1 MESGPSMEGEEAKDA
16 GNMPEVS
23 NPLSKGEFER
33 DKPVCTKHRSD
44 AQENTSNNTE
54 TLDSEMQPHVP
65 QSRVESD
72 NKDGDLEDP
81 TDRSLNEPE
90 VFEIKGNDSK
100 QSDKK
105 ENTSSKT
112 DRGFPLCKKVTA
124 DLAIHVALIGDPNAV
139 TIEPGNLLL
148 DKDLYSEADE
158 ASHIAPRIYDLCG
171 RSVSVTNMLG
181 LQSAEPTQ
189 ISLENHISQLVCKTG
204 IHAFLL
210 ISALGNVYEHNM
222 VEDWLQTML
231 GERSLAF
238 AMTVFTH
245 ENEPDTALGDLNDN
259 SDLKHVTEKCGDRY
273 HTCKKSMDDPEEII
287 TLLEKIDL
295 MVSENQPCCYTGEMY
310 GEEMRQKQQLKDL
323 GDRSQRKKTTTVPGN
338 NAVGN
343 KDEGEEIKLEGSLNE
358 KIIVEKQQSEVEEL
372 MCRLHLQGKYQ
383 NKMKTADFLN
393 IGSSAQHQHGP
404 QTENKLAHT
413 FLQRLLMLDYRARYI
428 PVRDENSEMHD
439 TTDNRNDNAETEE
452 SAFDALFNKNTV
464 SGDIKKNTQVHPMD
478 VQMAVFHCSDSF
490 LQQFMVTK
498 LSLCQYALPLLVP
511 NLFTEEIEFPLW
523 TFRQI
528 RKTWKSTNG
537 SNIVTSQSMPI
548 YKAETPM
555 VSFFRFGSVSSS
567 KSQLM
572 NNLINQRHST
582 FFHRHC
588 PGSNKTCLLMDGVV
602 EIAWYCPAGK
612 PNDIFTDCV
621 AFCNLHGDAIE
632 NAIQRDILIEKASV
646 NVVLLP
652 SLGKGDKSMAIVQ
665 ELFKSSKPLICLLT
679 EEDSV
684 ATEIRKGKYK
694 MGLRDRNQSDVSEEL
709 KGIIRNNLSTPCCYF
724 KLEDMAKYSGVR
736 VDEDD
741 EDCQVGKTNA
751 LQITHLLKEMEL
763 SKIKETFLPCQ
774 GRLWHDWCQRNKD
787 LYRLQG
793 NLEMERSKIQHEM
806 MQIRH
811 HQHKVAFTE
820 LMQMF
825 ITSLRSLGEKEK
837 SYFLKWVGI
846 LLDDLSS
853 DELSDL
859 HHKYDEK
866 WSEVLALKKK
876 HDKSEQLKMRQT
888 ELEKIS
894 GKLQAATFGFE
905 HILREMGQI
914 YEAHA
919 SVARE
924 RKGESEVTV
933 SYLPELAAE
942 LMISGH
948 PIELM
953 DGDAAHVPLTWIHGV
968 LDEVIKKLGD
978 QRVFV
983 LSILGI
989 QSTGKSTMLN
999 AMFGLQFAVSAGR
1012 CTRGAFM
1019 QLLKVTEE
1027 MKDDF
1032 RFDYVLV
1039 VDTEGLRALE
1049 LAGKETV
1056 HHDNELATFVIGLG
1070 NMTLINIFGENPA
1083 EMQDII
1089 QIAVQAF
1096 MRMKK
1101 VSLSPSCVFVHQNV
1115 GDIMAGEKNMEGKRR
1130 LQDKLD
1136 EITQLAAKE
1145 EDSNAECFSDVIAF
1159 DIQRDVKYFSQLWE
1173 GSPPMAPP
1181 NPCYSEDVQELRKT
1195 ILSKTSKSFGM
1206 TLSQLKSRIQDLW
1219 NALLNEK
1226 FVFSFKNTLE
1236 IAVYRKLEIQYGKW
1250 IWALR
1255 SAMLCIENQLHNRI
1269 ENGKLHRVERHYL
1282 VEEMRKTREEVD
1294 KSMEKYF
1301 DEHRDKEMLIQWRG
1315 RFQTKMCE
1323 LHDELV
1329 KGAKRKLEE
1338 VIHQRDARKKLDDKK
1353 TQYENKLF
1361 QKSKELAS
1369 KLKDKAKDDKQLEN
1383 EFNTL
1388 WGAWVTELT
1397 EDTPPIKDINISDDV
1412 TCILKESGNEL
1423 SLIHDRKSCG
1433 MYPQICTM
1441 GNYSDY
1447 VIRSKHQDQQSKAGK
1462 RKPSKVQ
1469 LQKNI
1474 VSGAFNRFL
1483 GAIVPSNILTY
1494 TDQELIRSFIND
1506 VVEQS
1511 QKIIETEP
1519 IEKMG
1524 YSDSYLQ
1531 EIVTHVKESVK
1542 EFESKKRKYAF
1553 KREFTVDLSL
1563 HVCELAGSKFADS
1576 HSKFRCNNDAH
1587 TYLEQKRPQYNKI
1600 FKSYCKGSTSAAVL
1614 GELICNTLKESI
1626 VQAVYDQTAIDL
1638 AGEMR
1643 LSHPPFSGNR
1653 SNMEIHILTSLAEE
1667 ENFDKCMTYIHNPRK
1682 HFERFIRE
1690 NVEKYIL
1697 IENRSKILTM
1707 IEGNIK
1713 GKEQRV
1719 SHAVHTATNTVKN
1732 KNGDTN
1738 MWLRELSSAL
1748 KDELKFAEKHFSD
1761 FCDITNFDFLEEEVR
1776 EGLANRIME
1785 INRSL
1790 SNVSLLDMKQF
1801 RERPD
1806 EILIKHFC
1814 DCCWVQCPF
1823 CKAICTNSMEGHKPK
1838 DHNVPFHR
1846 PKGINGC
1853 HFKNTVEFW
1862 IDFCTTSVAS
1872 NGQFYPS
1879 HESEDIYLLKEYRK
1893 AGPRFADWSITPD
1906 LSELPY
1912 WKWFVCRFQE
1922 DLERYYDKK
1931 FQGRGEIP
1939 IEWRK
1944 FTKQQAIESLKKI

>member
-1 MESGPSMEGEEAKDA
+1 
-16 GNMPEVS
+16 
-23 NPLSKGEFER
+23 
-33 DKPVCTKHRSD
+33 
-44 AQENTSNNTE
+44 
-54 TLDSEMQPHVP
+54 
-65 QSRVESD
+65 
-72 NKDGDLEDP
+72 
-81 TDRSLNEPE
+81 
-90 VFEIKGNDSK
+90 
-100 QSDKK
+100 
-105 ENTSSKT
+105 
-112 DRGFPLCKKVTA
+112 
-124 DLAIHVALIGDPNAV
+124 
-139 TIEPGNLLL
+139 
-148 DKDLYSEADE
+148 
-158 ASHIAPRIYDLCG
+158 
-171 RSVSVTNMLG
+171 MLG

>member
-1 MESGPSMEGEEAKDA
+1 MEGEEAKDA
-16 GNMPEVS
+16 GNIPEVS

>member
-1 MESGPSMEGEEAKDA
+1 METGENKEMETKTEDALEPSSECTCQGEEHQ
-16 GNMPEVS
+16 
-23 NPLSKGEFER
+23 LFL
-33 DKPVCTKHRSD
+33 
-44 AQENTSNNTE
+44 Q
-54 TLDSEMQPHVP
+54 L
-65 QSRVESD
+65 
-72 NKDGDLEDP
+72 
-81 TDRSLNEPE
+81 EPE
-90 VFEIKGNDSK
+90 ALDITDIESQHSDQQDDKTTKTDEEKTEIT
-100 QSDKK
+100 
-105 ENTSSKT
+105 TSSNFAQSMT
-112 DRGFPLCKKVTA
+112 PVLT
-124 DLAIHVALIGDPNAV
+124 IALIGGTDSME
-139 TIEPGNLLL
+139 IESGNLLL
-148 DKDLYSEADE
+148 GQDDLPAAELSQ
-158 ASHIAPRIYDLCG
+158 IAPRMYDLSG
-171 RSVSVTNMLG
+171 RCVSVINMLG
-181 LQSAEPTQ
+181 LQSSELTQ
-189 ISLENHISQLVCKTG
+189 ENHIGPLVHKQG
-204 IHAFLL
+204 INAVLL
-210 ISALGNVYEHNM
+210 LLPLGQHIDEFKMGVG
-222 VEDWLQTML
+222 WLERML
-231 GERSLAF
+231 GERALAF
-238 AMTVFTH
+238 TIIVFTH
-245 ENEPDTALGDLNDN
+245 KNDQDFGLGDLKDNNDLM
-259 SDLKHVTEKCGDRY
+259 DLIEMCGNRY
-273 HTCKKSMDDPEEII
+273 LTCKKSMNDPIEIS
-287 TLLEKIDL
+287 TLLEQIDL
-295 MVSENQPCCYTGEMY
+295 MVSENDLCCYTGEMY
-310 GEEMRQKQQLKDL
+310 DEEIRKRQLKTDW
-323 GDRSQRKKTTTVPGN
+323 GDRSQSEEKTASVPDNLPEDGL
-338 NAVGN
+338 AN
-343 KDEGEEIKLEGSLNE
+343 KEKGEEKILEEIDGSLIE
-358 KIIVEKQQSEVEEL
+358 KNIPENIQLAKVEEL
-372 MCRLHLQGKYQ
+372 MCRLHLQDKYQ
-383 NKMKTADFLN
+383 DKLTTADFLN
-393 IGSSAQHQHGP
+393 IGSSAQHQHEP

-439 TTDNRNDNAETEE
+439 TNDNRNDNAETEE
-452 SAFDALFNKNTV
+452 SAFDALFNKNTD
-464 SGDIKKNTQVHPMD
+464 SGDIKRNTHVHPMD

-490 LQQFMVTK
+490 LRQFMVTK

-511 NLFTEEIEFPLW
+511 NPFTEEIECPLW

-528 RKTWKSTNG
+528 RKTWKSTND
-537 SNIVTSQSMPI
+537 SNMLTSQSMPI

-555 VSFFRFGSVSSS
+555 VSFFRLGSVSSS

-572 NNLINQRHST
+572 SNLINQRHST

-588 PGSNKTCLLMDGVV
+588 PGSSKTCLLMDGVV

-621 AFCNLHGDAIE
+621 AFCNLHGDAIVKE
-632 NAIQRDILIEKASV
+632 IQRDILIEKASV
-646 NVVLLP
+646 NVILLP

-684 ATEIRKGKYK
+684 ATEIKKGKYK

-709 KGIIRNNLSTPCCYF
+709 KRIIRNNLSRPCCSF
-724 KLEDMAKYSGVR
+724 KLEDMAEYSGFR

-751 LQITHLLKEMEL
+751 LQITDLLKEMEL
-763 SKIKETFLPCQ
+763 SKIKEKFIPCQ
-774 GRLWHDWCQRNKD
+774 GRLWHDWCQKNKD

-811 HQHKVAFTE
+811 HQHQVAFTE

-837 SYFLKWVGI
+837 LYFLKWVWI

-866 WSEVLALKKK
+866 WSEVLALRKK
-876 HDKSEQLKMRQT
+876 HDKSEQLKMRQM

-919 SVARE
+919 SVARQS
-924 RKGESEVTV
+924 KGESKVTV

-948 PIELM
+948 PMELM
-953 DGDAAHVPLTWIHGV
+953 DGDAAHVPLMWINGV

-1019 QLLKVTEE
+1019 QLVKVTEE

-1049 LAGKETV
+1049 LAGKATV

-1101 VSLSPSCVFVHQNV
+1101 INLSPSCVFVHQNV

-1136 EITQLAAKE
+1136 EMTQLAAKE

-1181 NPCYSEDVQELRKT
+1181 NPCYSENVQELRKT
-1195 ILSKTSKSFGM
+1195 IFSKTSKSFGM
-1206 TLSQLKSRIQDLW
+1206 TLSQFKSSIQDLW
-1219 NALLNEK
+1219 NALLNEN

-1236 IAVYRKLEIQYGKW
+1236 IAVYRQLEIQYGKW
-1250 IWALR
+1250 IWTLR
-1255 SAMLCIENQLHNRI
+1255 SAMLSIENQLHNRI

-1323 LHDELV
+1323 LYDELV

-1338 VIHQRDARKKLDDKK
+1338 VIQQRDARKKLDDKK

-1369 KLKDKAKDDKQLEN
+1369 KLKDKAKDEKQLEN

-1388 WGAWVTELT
+1388 WGVWVAELT
-1397 EDTPPIKDINISDDV
+1397 KDAPPIKDINISDDV
-1412 TCILKESGNEL
+1412 TYILGEIGNES
-1423 SLIHDRKSCG
+1423 SLVHDRKSCG
-1433 MYPQICTM
+1433 MYHEMCTL
-1441 GNYSDY
+1441 GSYSNYAI
-1447 VIRSKHQDQQSKAGK
+1447 VSKHQDLFNDDQHSKDAQ
-1462 RKPSKVQ
+1462 RKPNNDQ
-1469 LQKNI
+1469 LQKNN
-1474 VSGAFNRFL
+1474 VWGAFKSFW
-1483 GAIVPSNILTY
+1483 GFKTIDHIGPSNILTY
-1494 TDQELIRSFIND
+1494 TDQELIRAFTND
-1506 VVEQS
+1506 VVKQS
-1511 QKIIETEP
+1511 QKIIETKP

-1524 YSDSYLQ
+1524 YNDSYMQ
-1531 EIVTHVKESVK
+1531 EIATHVKESVK
-1542 EFESKKRKYAF
+1542 EFESKIRKYSF
-1553 KREFTVDLSL
+1553 KKEFTIDLSL
-1563 HVCELAGSKFADS
+1563 HVCELAGSKLADS
-1576 HSKFRCNNDAH
+1576 HSKFRSNNDAL

-1600 FKSYCKGSTSAAVL
+1600 FKRYCKGSSTAAVL

-1638 AGEMR
+1638 AGEMQ

-1653 SNMEIHILTSLAEE
+1653 SNMEKHILISLAEK
-1667 ENFDKCMTYIHNPRK
+1667 ENFDKFMTYIQNPRK
-1682 HFERFIRE
+1682 HFEKFIRE
-1690 NVEKYIL
+1690 VAEKYML
-1697 IENRSKILTM
+1697 TERSKVLAL

-1713 GKEQRV
+1713 VKEQRV
-1719 SHAVHTATNTVKN
+1719 SHAVHTATKMVKN

-1738 MWLRELSSAL
+1738 MWLREFSSAL

-1761 FCDITNFDFLEEEVR
+1761 FCDITDFDFLKKEVR

-1823 CKAICTNSMEGHKPK
+1823 CKAICTNTMEGHQPK

-1846 PKGINGC
+1846 PIGINGC
-1853 HFKNTVEFW
+1853 HFRDTVEFS
-1862 IDFCTTSVAS
+1862 IDFCTTSVTS
-1872 NGQFYPS
+1872 NGRFYPS
-1879 HESEDIYLLKEYRK
+1879 HESEDTYLWKEYRN
-1893 AGPRFADWSITPD
+1893 AGPRFVDWSITPD

-1912 WKWFVCRFQE
+1912 WKWFVCRFQK
-1922 DLERYYDKK
+1922 DLERFYDKK

>member
-16 GNMPEVS
+16 GNIPEVS

>member
-1 MESGPSMEGEEAKDA
+1 METGENKEMETETEDALDPSSECTYQGEEHQLFLQLE
-16 GNMPEVS
+16 PE
-23 NPLSKGEFER
+23 
-33 DKPVCTKHRSD
+33 
-44 AQENTSNNTE
+44 A
-54 TLDSEMQPHVP
+54 LDI
-65 QSRVESD
+65 
-72 NKDGDLEDP
+72 
-81 TDRSLNEPE
+81 TDRESQHSDQQDDKTTKTDEE
-90 VFEIKGNDSK
+90 KTEIT
-100 QSDKK
+100 
-105 ENTSSKT
+105 TSSNFAQSMT
-112 DRGFPLCKKVTA
+112 PVLT
-124 DLAIHVALIGDPNAV
+124 IALIGGTDSME
-139 TIEPGNLLL
+139 IESGNLLL
-148 DKDLYSEADE
+148 GQDDLPAAELSQ
-158 ASHIAPRIYDLCG
+158 IAPRMYDLSG
-171 RSVSVTNMLG
+171 RCVSVINMLG
-181 LQSAEPTQ
+181 LQSSELTQ
-189 ISLENHISQLVCKTG
+189 ENHIGPLVHKQG
-204 IHAFLL
+204 INAVLL
-210 ISALGNVYEHNM
+210 LLPLGQHIDEFKMGVG
-222 VEDWLQTML
+222 WLERML
-231 GERSLAF
+231 GEGALAF
-238 AMTVFTH
+238 TIIVFTH
-245 ENEPDTALGDLNDN
+245 KNDQDFGLGDLKDNNDLM
-259 SDLKHVTEKCGDRY
+259 DLTEMCGNRY
-273 HTCKKSMDDPEEII
+273 LTCKKSMNDPTEIS
-287 TLLEKIDL
+287 TLLEQIDL
-295 MVSENQPCCYTGEMY
+295 MVSENDPCCYTGEMY
-310 GEEMRQKQQLKDL
+310 DEEIRKQQLKTDW
-323 GDRSQRKKTTTVPGN
+323 GDRSQSEEKTASVPDDLPEDGV
-338 NAVGN
+338 AN
-343 KDEGEEIKLEGSLNE
+343 KEKGEEKILEEIGGSLIE
-358 KIIVEKQQSEVEEL
+358 KNIPENIQLAKVAEL
-372 MCRLHLQGKYQ
+372 MCRLHLQDKYQ
-383 NKMKTADFLN
+383 DKLTTADFLN
-393 IGSSAQHQHGP
+393 IGSSAQHQHEP

-439 TTDNRNDNAETEE
+439 TNDNRNDNAETEE

-464 SGDIKKNTQVHPMD
+464 SGDLKRNTHVHPMD

-490 LQQFMVTK
+490 LRQFMVTK

-511 NLFTEEIEFPLW
+511 NPFTKEIECPLW

-528 RKTWKSTNG
+528 RKTWKSTND

-555 VSFFRFGSVSSS
+555 VSFFRLGSVSSS

-572 NNLINQRHST
+572 SNLINQRHST

-588 PGSNKTCLLMDGVV
+588 PGSSKTCLLMDGVV

-621 AFCNLHGDAIE
+621 AFCNLHGDAIAKE
-632 NAIQRDILIEKASV
+632 IQRDRLIEKASV
-646 NVVLLP
+646 NVILLP

-684 ATEIRKGKYK
+684 ATEIKKGKYK

-709 KGIIRNNLSTPCCYF
+709 KRIIRNNLSRPCCSF
-724 KLEDMAKYSGVR
+724 KLEDMAEYSGFR

-751 LQITHLLKEMEL
+751 LQITDLLKEMEL
-763 SKIKETFLPCQ
+763 SKIKEEFLPCQ
-774 GRLWHDWCQRNKD
+774 GRLWHNWCQKNKD

-811 HQHKVAFTE
+811 HQHQVAFTE

-859 HHKYDEK
+859 HHKYDVK

-876 HDKSEQLKMRQT
+876 HDKSEQLKMRQM
-888 ELEKIS
+888 ELEEIS
-894 GKLQAATFGFE
+894 EKLQAATFGFE

-919 SVARE
+919 SVARQS
-924 RKGESEVTV
+924 KGESEVTV

-948 PIELM
+948 PMELM
-953 DGDAAHVPLTWIHGV
+953 DGDAAHVPLTWINGV

-1019 QLLKVTEE
+1019 QLVKVTEE

-1049 LAGKETV
+1049 LAGKATV

-1101 VSLSPSCVFVHQNV
+1101 VNLSPSCVFVHQNV
-1115 GDIMAGEKNMEGKRR
+1115 GDITAGEKNMEGKRR

-1136 EITQLAAKE
+1136 EMTQLAAKE

-1181 NPCYSEDVQELRKT
+1181 NPCYSENVQELRKT

-1206 TLSQLKSRIQDLW
+1206 TLSQFKSSIQDLW
-1219 NALLNEK
+1219 NALLNEN

-1255 SAMLCIENQLHNRI
+1255 SAMLTIENQLHNRI

-1294 KSMEKYF
+1294 KSMKKYF
-1301 DEHRDKEMLIQWRG
+1301 DEDRDKEMLIQWRG

-1323 LHDELV
+1323 FDDELV

-1338 VIHQRDARKKLDDKK
+1338 VIQQRDARKKLDDKK

-1369 KLKDKAKDDKQLEN
+1369 KLKDKAKDEKQLEN

-1388 WGAWVTELT
+1388 WGVWVAELT
-1397 EDTPPIKDINISDDV
+1397 NDTPSIMDINILDDV
-1412 TCILKESGNEL
+1412 TCILGEIGNEL
-1423 SLIHDRKSCG
+1423 SLVHDRKSCG
-1433 MYPQICTM
+1433 MYREICTL
-1441 GNYSDY
+1441 GSYSNYAI
-1447 VIRSKHQDQQSKAGK
+1447 VSKHQDLFNDDRHSRDAQ
-1462 RKPSKVQ
+1462 RKPNKDQ
-1469 LQKNI
+1469 LQKNN
-1474 VSGAFNRFL
+1474 VWGAFKSFL
-1483 GAIVPSNILTY
+1483 GFKSPENKTIDHIGPSNILTY
-1494 TDQELIRSFIND
+1494 TDHELIRAFTND
-1506 VVEQS
+1506 VDKQS
-1511 QKIIETEP
+1511 QKIIETKP

-1524 YSDSYLQ
+1524 YNDSYMQ
-1531 EIVTHVKESVK
+1531 EIATHVKESVK
-1542 EFESKKRKYAF
+1542 EFESKFRKYAF
-1553 KREFTVDLSL
+1553 KKEFTIDLSL
-1563 HVCELAGSKFADS
+1563 YVCELAGSKLADS
-1576 HSKFRCNNDAH
+1576 HSKFRSNNDAL

-1614 GELICNTLKESI
+1614 GEFICNTLKESI

-1638 AGEMR
+1638 AGEMQS
-1643 LSHPPFSGNR
+1643 SHPPFSGNR
-1653 SNMEIHILTSLAEE
+1653 SNMEKHILISLVEK
-1667 ENFDKCMTYIHNPRK
+1667 ENFDKFMTYIHNPRK
-1682 HFERFIRE
+1682 HFEKFIRE
-1690 NVEKYIL
+1690 DVEKYML
-1697 IENRSKILTM
+1697 TERSKVLAL
-1707 IEGNIK
+1707 IEGNITA
-1713 GKEQRV
+1713 KEQRV
-1719 SHAVHTATNTVKN
+1719 SHAVHTATKTVKN
-1732 KNGDTN
+1732 RNGDTN

-1748 KDELKFAEKHFSD
+1748 KDELKFAENHFSD
-1761 FCDITNFDFLEEEVR
+1761 FCDITDFDFLEEEVR
-1776 EGLANRIME
+1776 KDLANRIIE
-1785 INRSL
+1785 INRGL

-1823 CKAICTNSMEGHKPK
+1823 CKAICTNTMEGHKPI

-1846 PKGINGC
+1846 PIGIIGM
-1853 HFKNTVEFW
+1853 HFRYTVEFS
-1862 IDFCTTSVAS
+1862 IDFCTTSVSS
-1872 NGQFYPS
+1872 NGRFYPS
-1879 HESEDIYLLKEYRK
+1879 HESEDTYLWKEYRK

-1912 WKWFVCRFQE
+1912 WKWFVCRFQK
-1922 DLERYYDKK
+1922 DLERYYDLK

-1944 FTKQQAIESLKKI
+1944 FTKEQAIESLK

>member
-1 MESGPSMEGEEAKDA
+1 METGENKEMETKTEDALEPSSECTCQGEEHQLFLQLE
-16 GNMPEVS
+16 PEALDITDIESQHSDQQDDKTTKTDEEKTEITTSS
-23 NPLSKGEFER
+23 NF
-33 DKPVCTKHRSD
+33 
-44 AQENTSNNTE
+44 A
-54 TLDSEMQPHVP
+54 
-65 QSRVESD
+65 QSREMYD
-72 NKDGDLEDP
+72 E
-81 TDRSLNEPE
+81 
-90 VFEIKGNDSK
+90 EIRKR
-100 QSDKK
+100 QL
-105 ENTSSKT
+105 KT
-112 DRGFPLCKKVTA
+112 D
-124 DLAIHVALIGDPNAV
+124 
-139 TIEPGNLLL
+139 
-148 DKDLYSEADE
+148 
-158 ASHIAPRIYDLCG
+158 
-171 RSVSVTNMLG
+171 
-181 LQSAEPTQ
+181 
-189 ISLENHISQLVCKTG
+189 
-204 IHAFLL
+204 
-210 ISALGNVYEHNM
+210 
-222 VEDWLQTML
+222 W
-231 GERSLAF
+231 
-238 AMTVFTH
+238 
-245 ENEPDTALGDLNDN
+245 
-259 SDLKHVTEKCGDRY
+259 
-273 HTCKKSMDDPEEII
+273 
-287 TLLEKIDL
+287 
-295 MVSENQPCCYTGEMY
+295 
-310 GEEMRQKQQLKDL
+310 
-323 GDRSQRKKTTTVPGN
+323 GDRSQSEEKTASVPDNLPEDGL
-338 NAVGN
+338 AN
-343 KDEGEEIKLEGSLNE
+343 KEKGEEKILEEIDGSLIE
-358 KIIVEKQQSEVEEL
+358 KNFPENIQLAKVEEL
-372 MCRLHLQGKYQ
+372 MCRLHLQDKYQ
-383 NKMKTADFLN
+383 DKLTTADFLN
-393 IGSSAQHQHGP
+393 IGSSAQHQHEP

-439 TTDNRNDNAETEE
+439 TNDNRNDNAETEE
-452 SAFDALFNKNTV
+452 SAFDALFNKNTD
-464 SGDIKKNTQVHPMD
+464 SGDIKRNTHVHPMD

-490 LQQFMVTK
+490 LRQFMVTK

-511 NLFTEEIEFPLW
+511 NPFTEEIECPLW

-528 RKTWKSTNG
+528 RKTWKSTND
-537 SNIVTSQSMPI
+537 SNMLTSQSMPI

-555 VSFFRFGSVSSS
+555 VSFFRLGSVSSS

-572 NNLINQRHST
+572 SNLINQRHST

-588 PGSNKTCLLMDGVV
+588 PGSSKTCLLMDGVV

-621 AFCNLHGDAIE
+621 AFCNLHGDAIVKE
-632 NAIQRDILIEKASV
+632 IQRDILIEKASV
-646 NVVLLP
+646 NVILLP

-684 ATEIRKGKYK
+684 ATEIKKGKYK

-709 KGIIRNNLSTPCCYF
+709 KRIIRNNLSRPCCSF
-724 KLEDMAKYSGVR
+724 KLEDMAEYSGFR

-751 LQITHLLKEMEL
+751 LQITDLLKEMEL
-763 SKIKETFLPCQ
+763 STIKETFLPCQ
-774 GRLWHDWCQRNKD
+774 GRLWHDWCQKNKD

-811 HQHKVAFTE
+811 HQHQVAFTE

-837 SYFLKWVGI
+837 SYFLKWVWI

-866 WSEVLALKKK
+866 WSEVLALRKK
-876 HDKSEQLKMRQT
+876 HDKSEQLKMRQM

-919 SVARE
+919 SVARQS
-924 RKGESEVTV
+924 KGESEVTV

-948 PIELM
+948 PMELM
-953 DGDAAHVPLTWIHGV
+953 DGDAAHVPLMWINGV

-978 QRVFV
+978 QKVFV

-1019 QLLKVTEE
+1019 QLVKVTEE

-1049 LAGKETV
+1049 LAGKATV

-1101 VSLSPSCVFVHQNV
+1101 INLSPSCVFVHQNV

-1136 EITQLAAKE
+1136 EMTQLAAKE

-1181 NPCYSEDVQELRKT
+1181 NPCYSENVQELRKT
-1195 ILSKTSKSFGM
+1195 IFSKTSKSFGM
-1206 TLSQLKSRIQDLW
+1206 TLSQFKSSIQDLW
-1219 NALLNEK
+1219 NALLNEN

-1236 IAVYRKLEIQYGKW
+1236 IAVYRQLEIQYGKW
-1250 IWALR
+1250 IWTLR
-1255 SAMLCIENQLHNRI
+1255 SAMLSIENQLHNRI

-1315 RFQTKMCE
+1315 RFQTKICE
-1323 LHDELV
+1323 LYDELV

-1338 VIHQRDARKKLDDKK
+1338 VIQQRDARKKLDDKK

-1369 KLKDKAKDDKQLEN
+1369 KLKDKAKDEKQLEN

-1388 WGAWVTELT
+1388 WGVWVAELT
-1397 EDTPPIKDINISDDV
+1397 KDAPPIKDINISDDV
-1412 TCILKESGNEL
+1412 TYILGEIGNES
-1423 SLIHDRKSCG
+1423 SLVHDRKSCG
-1433 MYPQICTM
+1433 MYHEICTL
-1441 GNYSDY
+1441 GSYSNYAI
-1447 VIRSKHQDQQSKAGK
+1447 VSKHQDLFNDDQHSKDAQ
-1462 RKPSKVQ
+1462 RKPNNDQ
-1469 LQKNI
+1469 LQKNNMW
-1474 VSGAFNRFL
+1474 GAFKSFW
-1483 GAIVPSNILTY
+1483 GFKTIDHIGPSNILTY
-1494 TDQELIRSFIND
+1494 TDQELIRAFTND
-1506 VVEQS
+1506 VVKQS
-1511 QKIIETEP
+1511 QKIIETKP

-1524 YSDSYLQ
+1524 YNDSYMQ
-1531 EIVTHVKESVK
+1531 EIATHVKESVK
-1542 EFESKKRKYAF
+1542 EFESKIRKYSF
-1553 KREFTVDLSL
+1553 KKEFTIDLSL
-1563 HVCELAGSKFADS
+1563 HVCELAGSKLADS
-1576 HSKFRCNNDAH
+1576 HSKFRSNNDAL

-1600 FKSYCKGSTSAAVL
+1600 FKRYCKGSSTAAVL

-1626 VQAVYDQTAIDL
+1626 IQAVYDQTAIDL
-1638 AGEMR
+1638 AGEMQ

-1653 SNMEIHILTSLAEE
+1653 SNMEKHILISLAET
-1667 ENFDKCMTYIHNPRK
+1667 ENFDKFMTYIQNPRK
-1682 HFERFIRE
+1682 HFEKFIRE
-1690 NVEKYIL
+1690 VAEKYML
-1697 IENRSKILTM
+1697 TERSKVLAL

-1713 GKEQRV
+1713 VKEQRV
-1719 SHAVHTATNTVKN
+1719 SHAVHTATKTVKN

-1738 MWLRELSSAL
+1738 MWLREFSSAL

-1761 FCDITNFDFLEEEVR
+1761 FCDITDFDFLEEEVR
-1776 EGLANRIME
+1776 KDLANRIME

-1823 CKAICTNSMEGHKPK
+1823 CKAICTNTMEGHQPK

-1846 PKGINGC
+1846 PIGINGY
-1853 HFKNTVEFW
+1853 HFKDTVEFS
-1862 IDFCTTSVAS
+1862 IDFCTTSVTS
-1872 NGQFYPS
+1872 NGRFYPS
-1879 HESEDIYLLKEYRK
+1879 HESEDTYLWKEYRN
-1893 AGPRFADWSITPD
+1893 AGPRFVDWSITPD
-1906 LSELPY
+1906 LSELSY
-1912 WKWFVCRFQE
+1912 WKWFVCRFQK
-1922 DLERYYDKK
+1922 DLERFYDKK

>member
-1 MESGPSMEGEEAKDA
+1 METGENKEMETKTEDALEPSSECTCQGEEHQLFLQLE
-16 GNMPEVS
+16 PEALDITDIESQHSDQQDDKTTKTDEEKTEITTSS
-23 NPLSKGEFER
+23 NF
-33 DKPVCTKHRSD
+33 
-44 AQENTSNNTE
+44 A
-54 TLDSEMQPHVP
+54 
-65 QSRVESD
+65 QSREMYD
-72 NKDGDLEDP
+72 E
-81 TDRSLNEPE
+81 
-90 VFEIKGNDSK
+90 EIRKR
-100 QSDKK
+100 QL
-105 ENTSSKT
+105 KT
-112 DRGFPLCKKVTA
+112 D
-124 DLAIHVALIGDPNAV
+124 
-139 TIEPGNLLL
+139 
-148 DKDLYSEADE
+148 
-158 ASHIAPRIYDLCG
+158 
-171 RSVSVTNMLG
+171 
-181 LQSAEPTQ
+181 
-189 ISLENHISQLVCKTG
+189 
-204 IHAFLL
+204 
-210 ISALGNVYEHNM
+210 
-222 VEDWLQTML
+222 W
-231 GERSLAF
+231 
-238 AMTVFTH
+238 
-245 ENEPDTALGDLNDN
+245 
-259 SDLKHVTEKCGDRY
+259 
-273 HTCKKSMDDPEEII
+273 
-287 TLLEKIDL
+287 
-295 MVSENQPCCYTGEMY
+295 
-310 GEEMRQKQQLKDL
+310 
-323 GDRSQRKKTTTVPGN
+323 GDRSQSEEKTASVPDNLPEDGL
-338 NAVGN
+338 AN
-343 KDEGEEIKLEGSLNE
+343 KEKGEEKILEEIDGSLIE
-358 KIIVEKQQSEVEEL
+358 KNIPENIQLAKVEEL
-372 MCRLHLQGKYQ
+372 MCRLHLQDKYQ
-383 NKMKTADFLN
+383 DKLTTADFLN
-393 IGSSAQHQHGP
+393 IGSSAQHQHEP

-439 TTDNRNDNAETEE
+439 TNDNRNDNAETEE
-452 SAFDALFNKNTV
+452 SAFDALFNKNTD
-464 SGDIKKNTQVHPMD
+464 SGDIKRNTHVHPMD

-490 LQQFMVTK
+490 LRQFMVTK

-511 NLFTEEIEFPLW
+511 NPFTEEIECPLW

-528 RKTWKSTNG
+528 RKTWKSTND
-537 SNIVTSQSMPI
+537 SNMLTSQSMPI

-555 VSFFRFGSVSSS
+555 VSFFRLGSVSSS

-572 NNLINQRHST
+572 SNLINQRHST

-588 PGSNKTCLLMDGVV
+588 PGSSKTCLLMDGVV

-621 AFCNLHGDAIE
+621 AFCNLHGDAIVKE
-632 NAIQRDILIEKASV
+632 IQRDILIEKASV
-646 NVVLLP
+646 NVILLP

-684 ATEIRKGKYK
+684 ATEIKKGKYK

-709 KGIIRNNLSTPCCYF
+709 KRIIRNNLSRPCCSF
-724 KLEDMAKYSGVR
+724 KLEDMAEYSGFR

-751 LQITHLLKEMEL
+751 LQITDLLKEMEL
-763 SKIKETFLPCQ
+763 SKIKEKFIPCQ
-774 GRLWHDWCQRNKD
+774 GRLWHDWCQKNKD

-811 HQHKVAFTE
+811 HQHQVAFTE

-837 SYFLKWVGI
+837 LYFLKWVWI

-866 WSEVLALKKK
+866 WSEVLALRKK
-876 HDKSEQLKMRQT
+876 HDKSEQLKMRQM

-919 SVARE
+919 SVARQS
-924 RKGESEVTV
+924 KGESKVTV

-948 PIELM
+948 PMELM
-953 DGDAAHVPLTWIHGV
+953 DGDAAHVPLMWINGV

-1019 QLLKVTEE
+1019 QLVKVTEE

-1049 LAGKETV
+1049 LAGKATV

-1101 VSLSPSCVFVHQNV
+1101 INLSPSCVFVHQNV

-1136 EITQLAAKE
+1136 EMTQLAAKE

-1181 NPCYSEDVQELRKT
+1181 NPCYSENVQELRKT
-1195 ILSKTSKSFGM
+1195 IFSKTSKSFGM
-1206 TLSQLKSRIQDLW
+1206 TLSQFKSSIQDLW
-1219 NALLNEK
+1219 NALLNEN

-1236 IAVYRKLEIQYGKW
+1236 IAVYRQLEIQYGKW
-1250 IWALR
+1250 IWTLR
-1255 SAMLCIENQLHNRI
+1255 SAMLSIENQLHNRI

-1323 LHDELV
+1323 LYDELV

-1338 VIHQRDARKKLDDKK
+1338 VIQQRDARKKLDDKK

-1369 KLKDKAKDDKQLEN
+1369 KLKDKAKDEKQLEN

-1388 WGAWVTELT
+1388 WGVWVAELT
-1397 EDTPPIKDINISDDV
+1397 KDAPPIKDINISDDV
-1412 TCILKESGNEL
+1412 TYILGEIGNES
-1423 SLIHDRKSCG
+1423 SLVHDRKSCG
-1433 MYPQICTM
+1433 MYHEMCTL
-1441 GNYSDY
+1441 GSYSNYAI
-1447 VIRSKHQDQQSKAGK
+1447 VSKHQDLFNDDQHSKDAQ
-1462 RKPSKVQ
+1462 RKPNNDQ
-1469 LQKNI
+1469 LQKNN
-1474 VSGAFNRFL
+1474 VWGAFKSFW
-1483 GAIVPSNILTY
+1483 GFKTIDHIGPSNILTY
-1494 TDQELIRSFIND
+1494 TDQELIRAFTND
-1506 VVEQS
+1506 VVKQS
-1511 QKIIETEP
+1511 QKIIETKP

-1524 YSDSYLQ
+1524 YNDSYMQ
-1531 EIVTHVKESVK
+1531 EIATHVKESVK
-1542 EFESKKRKYAF
+1542 EFESKIRKYSF
-1553 KREFTVDLSL
+1553 KKEFTIDLSL
-1563 HVCELAGSKFADS
+1563 HVCELAGSKLADS
-1576 HSKFRCNNDAH
+1576 HSKFRSNNDAL

-1600 FKSYCKGSTSAAVL
+1600 FKRYCKGSSTAAVL

-1638 AGEMR
+1638 AGEMQ

-1653 SNMEIHILTSLAEE
+1653 SNMEKHILISLAEK
-1667 ENFDKCMTYIHNPRK
+1667 ENFDKFMTYIQNPRK
-1682 HFERFIRE
+1682 HFEKFIRE
-1690 NVEKYIL
+1690 VAEKYML
-1697 IENRSKILTM
+1697 TERSKVLAL

-1713 GKEQRV
+1713 VKEQRV
-1719 SHAVHTATNTVKN
+1719 SHAVHTATKMVKN

-1738 MWLRELSSAL
+1738 MWLREFSSAL

-1761 FCDITNFDFLEEEVR
+1761 FCDITDFDFLKKEVR

-1823 CKAICTNSMEGHKPK
+1823 CKAICTNTMEGHQPK

-1846 PKGINGC
+1846 PIGINGC
-1853 HFKNTVEFW
+1853 HFRDTVEFS
-1862 IDFCTTSVAS
+1862 IDFCTTSVTS
-1872 NGQFYPS
+1872 NGRFYPS
-1879 HESEDIYLLKEYRK
+1879 HESEDTYLWKEYRN
-1893 AGPRFADWSITPD
+1893 AGPRFVDWSITPD

-1912 WKWFVCRFQE
+1912 WKWFVCRFQK
-1922 DLERYYDKK
+1922 DLERFYDKK

>member
-1 MESGPSMEGEEAKDA
+1 METGENKEMETKTEDALEPSSECTCQGEEHQ
-16 GNMPEVS
+16 
-23 NPLSKGEFER
+23 LFL
-33 DKPVCTKHRSD
+33 
-44 AQENTSNNTE
+44 Q
-54 TLDSEMQPHVP
+54 L
-65 QSRVESD
+65 
-72 NKDGDLEDP
+72 
-81 TDRSLNEPE
+81 EPE
-90 VFEIKGNDSK
+90 ALDITDIESQHSDQQDDKTTKTDEEKTEIT
-100 QSDKK
+100 
-105 ENTSSKT
+105 TSSNFAQSMT
-112 DRGFPLCKKVTA
+112 PVLT
-124 DLAIHVALIGDPNAV
+124 IALIGGTDSME
-139 TIEPGNLLL
+139 IESGNLLL
-148 DKDLYSEADE
+148 GQDDLPAAELSQ
-158 ASHIAPRIYDLCG
+158 IAPRMYDLSG
-171 RSVSVTNMLG
+171 RCVSVINMLG
-181 LQSAEPTQ
+181 LQSSELTQ
-189 ISLENHISQLVCKTG
+189 ENHIGPLVHKQG
-204 IHAFLL
+204 INAVLL
-210 ISALGNVYEHNM
+210 LLPLGQHIDEFKMGVG
-222 VEDWLQTML
+222 WLERML
-231 GERSLAF
+231 GERALAF
-238 AMTVFTH
+238 TIIVFTH
-245 ENEPDTALGDLNDN
+245 KNDQDFGLGDLKDNNDLM
-259 SDLKHVTEKCGDRY
+259 DLIEMCGNRY
-273 HTCKKSMDDPEEII
+273 LTCKKSMNDPIEIS
-287 TLLEKIDL
+287 TLLEQIDL
-295 MVSENQPCCYTGEMY
+295 MVSENDLCCYTGEMY
-310 GEEMRQKQQLKDL
+310 DEEIRKRQLKTDW
-323 GDRSQRKKTTTVPGN
+323 GDRSQSEEKTASVPDNLPEDGL
-338 NAVGN
+338 AN
-343 KDEGEEIKLEGSLNE
+343 KEKGEEKILEEIDGSLIE
-358 KIIVEKQQSEVEEL
+358 KNFPENIQLAKVEEL
-372 MCRLHLQGKYQ
+372 MCRLHLQDKYQ
-383 NKMKTADFLN
+383 DKLTTADFLN
-393 IGSSAQHQHGP
+393 IGSSAQHQHEP

-439 TTDNRNDNAETEE
+439 TNDNRNDNAETEE
-452 SAFDALFNKNTV
+452 SAFDALFNKNTD
-464 SGDIKKNTQVHPMD
+464 SGDIKRNTHVHPMD

-490 LQQFMVTK
+490 LRQFMVTK

-511 NLFTEEIEFPLW
+511 NPFTEEIECPLW

-528 RKTWKSTNG
+528 RKTWKSTND
-537 SNIVTSQSMPI
+537 SNMLTSQSMPI

-555 VSFFRFGSVSSS
+555 VSFFRLGSVSSS

-572 NNLINQRHST
+572 SNLINQRHST

-588 PGSNKTCLLMDGVV
+588 PGSSKTCLLMDGVV

-621 AFCNLHGDAIE
+621 AFCNLHGDAIVKE
-632 NAIQRDILIEKASV
+632 IQRDILIEKASV
-646 NVVLLP
+646 NVILLP

-684 ATEIRKGKYK
+684 ATEIKKGKYK

-709 KGIIRNNLSTPCCYF
+709 KRIIRNNLSRPCCSF
-724 KLEDMAKYSGVR
+724 KLEDMAEYSGFR

-751 LQITHLLKEMEL
+751 LQITDLLKEMEL
-763 SKIKETFLPCQ
+763 STIKETFLPCQ
-774 GRLWHDWCQRNKD
+774 GRLWHDWCQKNKD

-811 HQHKVAFTE
+811 HQHQVAFTE

-837 SYFLKWVGI
+837 SYFLKWVWI

-866 WSEVLALKKK
+866 WSEVLALRKK
-876 HDKSEQLKMRQT
+876 HDKSEQLKMRQM

-919 SVARE
+919 SVARQS
-924 RKGESEVTV
+924 KGESEVTV

-948 PIELM
+948 PMELM
-953 DGDAAHVPLTWIHGV
+953 DGDAAHVPLMWINGV

-978 QRVFV
+978 QKVFV

-1019 QLLKVTEE
+1019 QLVKVTEE

-1049 LAGKETV
+1049 LAGKATV

-1101 VSLSPSCVFVHQNV
+1101 INLSPSCVFVHQNV

-1136 EITQLAAKE
+1136 EMTQLAAKE

-1181 NPCYSEDVQELRKT
+1181 NPCYSENVQELRKT
-1195 ILSKTSKSFGM
+1195 IFSKTSKSFGM
-1206 TLSQLKSRIQDLW
+1206 TLSQFKSSIQDLW
-1219 NALLNEK
+1219 NALLNEN

-1236 IAVYRKLEIQYGKW
+1236 IAVYRQLEIQYGKW
-1250 IWALR
+1250 IWTLR
-1255 SAMLCIENQLHNRI
+1255 SAMLSIENQLHNRI

-1315 RFQTKMCE
+1315 RFQTKICE
-1323 LHDELV
+1323 LYDELV

-1338 VIHQRDARKKLDDKK
+1338 VIQQRDARKKLDDKK

-1369 KLKDKAKDDKQLEN
+1369 KLKDKAKDEKQLEN

-1388 WGAWVTELT
+1388 WGVWVAELT
-1397 EDTPPIKDINISDDV
+1397 KDAPPIKDINISDDV
-1412 TCILKESGNEL
+1412 TYILGEIGNES
-1423 SLIHDRKSCG
+1423 SLVHDRKSCG
-1433 MYPQICTM
+1433 MYHEICTL
-1441 GNYSDY
+1441 GSYSNYAI
-1447 VIRSKHQDQQSKAGK
+1447 VSKHQDLFNDDQHSKDAQ
-1462 RKPSKVQ
+1462 RKPNNDQ
-1469 LQKNI
+1469 LQKNNMW
-1474 VSGAFNRFL
+1474 GAFKSFW
-1483 GAIVPSNILTY
+1483 GFKTIDHIGPSNILTY
-1494 TDQELIRSFIND
+1494 TDQELIRAFTND
-1506 VVEQS
+1506 VVKQS
-1511 QKIIETEP
+1511 QKIIETKP

-1524 YSDSYLQ
+1524 YNDSYMQ
-1531 EIVTHVKESVK
+1531 EIATHVKESVK
-1542 EFESKKRKYAF
+1542 EFESKIRKYSF
-1553 KREFTVDLSL
+1553 KKEFTIDLSL
-1563 HVCELAGSKFADS
+1563 HVCELAGSKLADS
-1576 HSKFRCNNDAH
+1576 HSKFRSNNDAL

-1600 FKSYCKGSTSAAVL
+1600 FKRYCKGSSTAAVL

-1626 VQAVYDQTAIDL
+1626 IQAVYDQTAIDL
-1638 AGEMR
+1638 AGEMQ

-1653 SNMEIHILTSLAEE
+1653 SNMEKHILISLAET
-1667 ENFDKCMTYIHNPRK
+1667 ENFDKFMTYIQNPRK
-1682 HFERFIRE
+1682 HFEKFIRE
-1690 NVEKYIL
+1690 VAEKYML
-1697 IENRSKILTM
+1697 TERSKVLAL

-1713 GKEQRV
+1713 VKEQRV
-1719 SHAVHTATNTVKN
+1719 SHAVHTATKTVKN

-1738 MWLRELSSAL
+1738 MWLREFSSAL

-1761 FCDITNFDFLEEEVR
+1761 FCDITDFDFLEEEVR
-1776 EGLANRIME
+1776 KDLANRIME

-1823 CKAICTNSMEGHKPK
+1823 CKAICTNTMEGHQPK

-1846 PKGINGC
+1846 PIGINGY
-1853 HFKNTVEFW
+1853 HFKDTVEFS
-1862 IDFCTTSVAS
+1862 IDFCTTSVTS
-1872 NGQFYPS
+1872 NGRFYPS
-1879 HESEDIYLLKEYRK
+1879 HESEDTYLWKEYRN
-1893 AGPRFADWSITPD
+1893 AGPRFVDWSITPD
-1906 LSELPY
+1906 LSELSY
-1912 WKWFVCRFQE
+1912 WKWFVCRFQK
-1922 DLERYYDKK
+1922 DLERFYDKK

>member
-1 MESGPSMEGEEAKDA
+1 MFFTLLYY
-16 GNMPEVS
+16 VS
-23 NPLSKGEFER
+23 
-33 DKPVCTKHRSD
+33 
-44 AQENTSNNTE
+44 
-54 TLDSEMQPHVP
+54 
-65 QSRVESD
+65 
-72 NKDGDLEDP
+72 
-81 TDRSLNEPE
+81 
-90 VFEIKGNDSK
+90 
-100 QSDKK
+100 
-105 ENTSSKT
+105 
-112 DRGFPLCKKVTA
+112 VTA
-124 DLAIHVALIGDPNAV
+124 DLTIHVALIGDPNAV

-210 ISALGNVYEHNM
+210 ISPLGNVYEHNM

-323 GDRSQRKKTTTVPGN
+323 GDRSQRKKTSTVPGN

-393 IGSSAQHQHGP
+393 IGSSAQHRHEP

-439 TTDNRNDNAETEE
+439 TNDNRNDNAETED

-464 SGDIKKNTQVHPMD
+464 SGDIKKNTHVHPMD
-478 VQMAVFHCSDSF
+478 VQMAVFHSSDSF

-511 NLFTEEIEFPLW
+511 NLFTKEIEFPLW

-751 LQITHLLKEMEL
+751 LQITDLLKEMEL
-763 SKIKETFLPCQ
+763 SKIKEKFLPCQ

-811 HQHKVAFTE
+811 HQHNVAFTE

-876 HDKSEQLKMRQT
+876 HDKSEQLKMRQM

-919 SVARE
+919 SVARQS
-924 RKGESEVTV
+924 KGESEVTV

-1049 LAGKETV
+1049 LAGKATV

-1255 SAMLCIENQLHNRI
+1255 SVMLSIENQLHNRI
-1269 ENGKLHRVERHYL
+1269 ENGKLQKVERHYL

-1301 DEHRDKEMLIQWRG
+1301 DEDRDKEMLIQWRG

-1369 KLKDKAKDDKQLEN
+1369 KLKDKAKDEKQLEN

-1388 WGAWVTELT
+1388 WGTWVTELT

-1412 TCILKESGNEL
+1412 TCILKEIGNEL
-1423 SLIHDRKSCG
+1423 SLIHDRRSCG

-1447 VIRSKHQDQQSKAGK
+1447 VIGSKHQDQQSKAGK
-1462 RKPSKVQ
+1462 RKPSKDQ

-1474 VSGAFNRFL
+1474 VSGALKRL
-1483 GAIVPSNILTY
+1483 WGVIVPSNFLTY
-1494 TDQELIRSFIND
+1494 TDQELIRAFTND
-1506 VVEQS
+1506 VVERS
-1511 QKIIETEP
+1511 QKIIDTKP

-1524 YSDSYLQ
+1524 YSDSYMQ
-1531 EIVTHVKESVK
+1531 EIVIHVKESVK
-1542 EFESKKRKYAF
+1542 EFESKIKYGF

-1790 SNVSLLDMKQF
+1790 SNVSLLEMKQF

-1823 CKAICTNSMEGHKPK
+1823 CKAICTNSMEGHNPY

-1846 PKGINGC
+1846 SKGINGC
-1853 HFKNTVEFW
+1853 HVRNSVEFW

-1872 NGQFYPS
+1872 NGRFYPS
-1879 HESEDIYLLKEYRK
+1879 HKSEDTYFMKEYRK
-1893 AGPRFADWSITPD
+1893 AGPIFADWSITPD

-1922 DLERYYDKK
+1922 DLERFYDKK
-1931 FQGRGEIP
+1931 FQGSGEIP